1 MAEYDIDIDGNFY
14 KDGKKGKQSN
24 HNKGYKVISMGGK
37 MKYIHRLLAEKYI
50 PNPNNYCCVNH
61 KNGVKHDNRIE
72 NLEWIT
78 NRDNLE
84 HARLNGFSEPKQ
96 LGIPSFTKQQVYYIL
111 EQRDAGRTYVNIAK
125 EMNRDGKTI
134 WRVCNGKSYKDFLE
148 QRTNVLL

>member
-1 MAEYDIDIDGNFY
+1 
-14 KDGKKGKQSN
+14 
-24 HNKGYKVISMGGK
+24 
-37 MKYIHRLLAEKYI
+37 LAEKYI